1 MLLSRG
7 EAHLLGTSEVGLS
20 LATPASRSEA
30 SVNSSFQS
38 DANSLTED
46 GNGVECHS
54 PPLCL
59 TESKVTFLSLGAF
72 SPSNIGHSKLAC
84 TPLSFGLQPART
96 FCENSCP
103 SVAINGESPM
113 SKFMNL
119 ARKFNCFYFNGD
131 LQRCRPFLVCGKQVG
146 VMQARVVE
154 AACRYPDVFHM
165 DSSGMVSMHPS
176 LKTYE
181 ERSARINHVL
191 TQWKEERLFVTLKGW
206 RNECYEVRTGF
217 ADPPLLKMDRSA
229 ACLFGVRQYGVEING
244 YTRHPQ
250 LGMSL
255 WLQRRALTKPT
266 WPGKWDNM
274 VAGGLSVGHSVL
286 DTALKEAEEEASI
299 PAHLLAN
306 LRSAG
311 SVSFYFE
318 SERGLFPNTEFVYD
332 LELPAD
338 FVPHNSDGEVDI
350 FELVPVNQVME
361 RIFTPDYKTTSCPTT
376 LDFLIRHG
384 FINSDNEP
392 RLPELVEL
400 LHIPLHYLYS
410 QSSSQSPI
418 SPN

>member
-1 MLLSRG
+1 
-7 EAHLLGTSEVGLS
+7 
-20 LATPASRSEA
+20 
-30 SVNSSFQS
+30 
-38 DANSLTED
+38 
-46 GNGVECHS
+46 
-54 PPLCL
+54 
-59 TESKVTFLSLGAF
+59 
-72 SPSNIGHSKLAC
+72 
-84 TPLSFGLQPART
+84 
-96 FCENSCP
+96 
-103 SVAINGESPM
+103 M

-119 ARKFNCFYFNGD
+119 ARKFNCFYFNGKCD

-146 VMQARVVE
+146 IMQAKVVE
-154 AACRYPDVFHM
+154 AACRYPEVFQM

-176 LKTYE
+176 LTTYE

-191 TQWKEERLFVTLKGW
+191 TIWREERLFVTLKGW

-244 YTRHPQ
+244 YTHHPQ

-255 WLQRRALTKPT
+255 WLQRRALSKPT

-338 FVPHNSDGEVDI
+338 FVPHNSDGEVDL
-350 FELVPVNQVME
+350 FELVPVKQVME
-361 RIFTPDYKTTSCPTT
+361 RIFTPEYKATSCPTT
-376 LDFLIRHG
+376 IDFLIRHG

-410 QSSSQSPI
+410 QSSSGKSPI